1 VETLIRR
8 CAGLDVHKATVVA
21 CVRVIDENGEL
32 LSFTQSFG
40 TTTSDLLKLNDW
52 LMSYAVTIV
61 GMESTGVYWKAV
73 YTLLET
79 EFECWLLN
87 AQHLRNVPGRKTDVA
102 DAAWIAQ
109 LVAHGLVRSS
119 FVPPKEIRELR
130 ELTRY
135 RKSMIQERSRE
146 AQRLH
151 KTLEGAG
158 IKISSVASDIL
169 GVSGRA
175 MLQALIAGTHDPDV
189 LAELARGRLRKK
201 LPALRKALAGWFS
214 PTHRV
219 LVSEL
224 LAHLEYLDESIERL
238 SDDIGAMIAPFS
250 AAIDLLDT
258 IPGINRRTA
267 EVVLAE
273 IGPDMSRF
281 SSSAHLASWAGMCP
295 GNNESAGKHFSGRT
309 RKGSKWLR
317 TALVE
322 SAQAAARTKD
332 TYLAAQY
339 ARIKGRH
346 GHNKAIFAVAHSI
359 LVIAFH
365 ILQRGQPYAVSPIT
379 NSAATTSS
387 SVNRRTPTSGVS
399 SSNSNAWASRWPLR
413 AKLRSGLFS
422 LQYYCVNS
430 CSCAMPL
437 ARSVRAWR
445 WRRSGSA

>member
-1 VETLIRR
+1 METLIRR
-8 CAGLDVHKATVVA
+8 CAGLDVHKASVVA
-21 CVRVIDENGEL
+21 CVRVIDDNGEL
-32 LSFTQSFG
+32 VSVTQSFG

-52 LMSYAVTIV
+52 LMSYAVTLV
-61 GMESTGVYWKAV
+61 GMESTGVYWKPV
-73 YTLLET
+73 YTLLES

-109 LVAHGLVRSS
+109 LVAHGLVRPS

-130 ELTRY
+130 EVTRY
-135 RKSMIQERSRE
+135 RKAVIQDRSRE

-151 KTLEGAG
+151 KTLESAG
-158 IKISSVASDIL
+158 IKLANVATDIL
-169 GVSGRA
+169 GVSGRD

-201 LPALRKALAGWFS
+201 LPALRKALTGWFS

-219 LVSEL
+219 LVGEL

-238 SDDIGAMIAPFS
+238 SDDITTMIAPF
-250 AAIDLLDT
+250 ATPIDLLDT
-258 IPGINRRTA
+258 IPGVDRRTA
-267 EVVLAE
+267 EVVLSE

-281 SSSAHLASWAGMCP
+281 PTSGNLASWAGQCP
-295 GNNESAGKHFSGRT
+295 GNNESAGKRFSGKT

-322 SAQAAARTKD
+322 AAQAAARTKG
-332 TYLAAQY
+332 TYLASQY

-359 LVIAFH
+359 LVIAYH
-365 ILQRGQPYAVSPIT
+365 ILQRQQPYNELGGDYFIERQNKDAYQRRLVKQLERMGYDVTLDAKP
-379 NSAATTSS
+379 AA
-387 SVNRRTPTSGVS
+387 
-399 SSNSNAWASRWPLR
+399 
-413 AKLRSGLFS
+413 
-422 LQYYCVNS
+422 
-430 CSCAMPL
+430 
-437 ARSVRAWR
+437 
-445 WRRSGSA
+445 